1 MINILAVNRS
11 FRNLWIGQLISALG
25 DRLTQMGILTFV
37 MVAAQDKG
45 DKVALITFFSLLP
58 FLLFGPLFGALV
70 DRYSRKKIM
79 ILADIIRAGLVVLIP
94 FIWINTHSIPIILVW
109 FFALGTLTALFSP
122 AKMSIITNI
131 TDKDILLEANSMIVT
146 TGMVATL
153 IGTLIAGA
161 VIKVTGVRPAF
172 YIDGLTY
179 GISALFIMQ
188 IAYSKSKQQI
198 NRLESGYFS
207 LIDDIKIG
215 IGYIRRH
222 RVISQLIFLSAAFSF
237 ISSFGYILIINYGSI
252 TLKQG
257 PFGLGCLLSSA
268 GFGMVIGSA
277 LLIRRKDKV
286 NFGKVLSLSYLLIG
300 VAFLL
305 LFLAPPLYT
314 TLFIL
319 FCAGIGVAIITITL
333 DTLFQRVTPDDLRG
347 KLFAARG
354 VLSNSVFLLSLLLV
368 GFLVRHVETAKLFL
382 VIAAIG
388 VLISLR
394 LVLHEKRWG
403 YQLLRY
409 FIRIVLK
416 VYFGYEVSGL
426 ENLPK
431 TKKVILAG
439 NHTSFVDGACLFCA
453 YPGRIYFLVAES
465 AFKVKIWGWFMNRL
479 GYIPIKRG
487 GFNKEAIREAVAAIK
502 SGYSLGIFPEGKIT
516 TDGRLT
522 EGREGVALI
531 AKLANADVI
540 PFAIEGA
547 YEAWPISEKYPK
559 RFPIHVRFGKP
570 IDVSEYP
577 VKQELLDEVMGE
589 IAKTK
594 HYLER
599 EGYLRADPDEIIKH
613 LINIG

>member
-179 GISALFIMQ
+179 GISALFIMR

-286 NFGKVLSLSYLLIG
+286 NFGKALSLSYLLIG
-300 VAFLL
+300 VVFLL

-319 FCAGIGVAIITITL
+319 F
-333 DTLFQRVTPDDLRG
+333 
-347 KLFAARG
+347 FA
-354 VLSNSVFLLSLLLV
+354 
-368 GFLVRHVETAKLFL
+368 
-382 VIAAIG
+382 
-388 VLISLR
+388 
-394 LVLHEKRWG
+394 
-403 YQLLRY
+403 
-409 FIRIVLK
+409 
-416 VYFGYEVSGL
+416 
-426 ENLPK
+426 
-431 TKKVILAG
+431 
-439 NHTSFVDGACLFCA
+439 
-453 YPGRIYFLVAES
+453 
-465 AFKVKIWGWFMNRL
+465 
-479 GYIPIKRG
+479 
-487 GFNKEAIREAVAAIK
+487 
-502 SGYSLGIFPEGKIT
+502 
-516 TDGRLT
+516 
-522 EGREGVALI
+522 
-531 AKLANADVI
+531 
-540 PFAIEGA
+540 
-547 YEAWPISEKYPK
+547 
-559 RFPIHVRFGKP
+559 
-570 IDVSEYP
+570 
-577 VKQELLDEVMGE
+577 
-589 IAKTK
+589 
-594 HYLER
+594 
-599 EGYLRADPDEIIKH
+599 
-613 LINIG
+613 

>member
-1 MINILAVNRS
+1 MFRILRMNKS

-70 DRYSRKKIM
+70 DRYSRKTVM
-79 ILADIIRAGLVVLIP
+79 IFADVIRAGLVVLIP
-94 FIWINTHSIPIILVW
+94 FIWINTQSIPIILGW
-109 FFALGTLTALFSP
+109 FFVLGTLTALFSP

-131 TDKDILLEANSMIVT
+131 TDKDVLLEANSMIVT

-161 VIKVTGVRPAF
+161 VIKITGVKPAF
-172 YIDGLTY
+172 YINGLTY

-198 NRLESGYFS
+198 NRLESDYFS
-207 LIDDIKIG
+207 LISDIKTG
-215 IGYIRRH
+215 IDYIRRH
-222 RVISQLIFLSAAFSF
+222 RVISQLILLSAVFSF
-237 ISSFGYILIINYGSI
+237 MSSFGYILIINYGSI

-277 LLIRRKDKV
+277 LLIRHKDEV
-286 NFGKVLSLSYLLIG
+286 NFGKALCLSYLLIG
-300 VAFLL
+300 TAFLL
-305 LFLAPPLYT
+305 LSFTPPFYA
-314 TLFIL
+314 TLLIL
-319 FCAGIGVAIITITL
+319 FCAGIGIAILTITL
-333 DTLFQRVTPDDLRG
+333 DTIFQRVTPDDLRG

-354 VLSNSVFLLSLLLV
+354 VLANSVFLLSLLLV
-368 GFLVRHVETAKLFL
+368 GFLIKHVETSKLFL
-382 VIAAIG
+382 VISIVG
-388 VLISLR
+388 ILLSLR
-394 LVLHEKRWG
+394 LVLYEKRWG

-409 FIRIVLK
+409 VLRIIMK

-439 NHTSFVDGACLFCA
+439 NHTSFIDGISLFCA
-453 YPGRIYFLVAES
+453 YPGRVYFLVAES
-465 AFKVKIWGWFMNRL
+465 AFKVKIWGWFMNHF
-479 GYIPIKRG
+479 GYIPVKRS
-487 GFNKEAIREAVAAIK
+487 GFNKEAIKEAVAVIK

-516 TDGRLT
+516 ADGRLT
-522 EGREGVALI
+522 EGKEGVALI
-531 AKLANADVI
+531 AKLANVDVI

-559 RFPIHVRFGKP
+559 QFPIHVRFNKP
-570 IDVSEYP
+570 IDINEYP
-577 VKQELLDEVMGE
+577 VQDELLKEIMDE
-589 IAKTK
+589 ITKAKL
-594 HYLER
+594 YLER
-599 EGYLRADPDEIIKH
+599 EGYLRVAPDEIVKH